1 MTSKAIDTLNEDKDG
16 FFLMVEGSKI
26 DWAAHANDPIGM
38 ITDVLAFDDAVK
50 EAVEFAKEDKNTMVI
65 AVTDHGNSGITI
77 GNENTNSTYDKTNIS
92 NYINPLKEAKMTVEG
107 ALKQLKDDRSN
118 LVEVAELYGLTNIT
132 DEELATLQ
140 ETETKKLGSTLVKL
154 LSKRA
159 DIGFTTGGHT
169 GDDVFL
175 YSYGPQLI
183 TGLVDNTDLAKEM
196 ASFMGFDLNELTND
210 LYINAEEALQAKGF
224 TTTIDLI

>member
-1 MTSKAIDTLNEDKDG
+1 M
-16 FFLMVEGSKI
+16 
-26 DWAAHANDPIGM
+26 
-38 ITDVLAFDDAVK
+38 
-50 EAVEFAKEDKNTMVI
+50 
-65 AVTDHGNSGITI
+65 
-77 GNENTNSTYDKTNIS
+77 
-92 NYINPLKEAKMTVEG
+92 
-107 ALKQLKDDRSN
+107 
-118 LVEVAELYGLTNIT
+118 
-132 DEELATLQ
+132 
-140 ETETKKLGSTLVKL
+140 VKL

-196 ASFMGFDLNELTND
+196 ASFMGFDLTELTND

-224 TTTIDLI
+224 TTTIDLSDKNNPVLVANKGKKTYHIPENKDYILLKGANGKRVLILFFLTNTINVYNDTGILYFKRST